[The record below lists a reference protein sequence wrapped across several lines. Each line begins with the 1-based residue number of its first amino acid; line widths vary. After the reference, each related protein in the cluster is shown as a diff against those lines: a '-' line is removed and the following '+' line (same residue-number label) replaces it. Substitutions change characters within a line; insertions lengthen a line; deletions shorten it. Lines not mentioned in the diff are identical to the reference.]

1 MLMEFKILPFIAFLS
16 VAIVVSHAAL
26 PQEEYWNSVLPNTP
40 MPKAIKELVQP
51 TSEWLDDKSTAVGV
65 GNGGVNVNN
74 GNSGTNV
81 NVGGPGV
88 TVGTHNRNGKPVY
101 VRVAPTGNPFNYL
114 YAATETQLH
123 DDPNVALFFLEKDLY
138 AGNKMTLHFS
148 KPTGEEEAFLPRHLA
163 DSMPFSS
170 NKLPEIY
177 SEFSVKPGSSEA
189 EAIKKTIQECEG
201 TKLQGEEAFCA
212 TSLESMVDFTKS
224 VLGKDAT
231 AVSTE
236 ADSTERKVYR
246 IEAVTKLPTDKP
258 AVACHKQEYA
268 YPVFYCHKTD
278 TTVAYRVSLVGAGG
292 SKADAV
298 AVCHR
303 DTSQWNPKH
312 LAFQVLK
319 VKPGSVPVCH
329 YLPENHI
336 VWVSKN

>member
-1 MLMEFKILPFIAFLS
+1 MEFKLLPFIAFLS
-16 VAIVVSHAAL
+16 VAIVASHAAL

-40 MPKAIKELVQP
+40 MPEALKELVQP
-51 TSEWLDDKSTAVGV
+51 TPEWLEDKSTSVGV
-65 GNGGVNVNN
+65 GSGGVNVNN

-81 NVGGPGV
+81 NVGPAGGV
-88 TVGTHNRNGKPVY
+88 TVGTHNRKGRPVY
-101 VRVAPTGNPFNYL
+101 VGVTPSANPFVYL

-138 AGNKMTLHFS
+138 AGNKMNLHFS
-148 KPTGEEEAFLPRHLA
+148 KPTGEEAFLPRHLA

-189 EAIKKTIQECEG
+189 EAIKKTIQECED
-201 TKLQGEEAFCA
+201 TELLGEERFCA
-212 TSLESMVDFTKS
+212 TSLESMIDFSTS

-246 IEAVTKLPTDKP
+246 IKSVTRLPSDKP
-258 AVACHKQEYA
+258 VVACHKQEYV
-268 YPVFYCHKTD
+268 YPVFYCHKTN

-303 DTSQWNPKH
+303 DTSEWNPKH

-319 VKPGSVPVCH
+319 VTPGSVPVCH